1 MPKIIIKTQKIKQE
15 TPNEQEKPNEDLGK
29 IAAGSLESLRE
40 GAPPA
45 TEDGGLQAGH
55 GDTLG
60 PGLPLFDRE
69 HESNEVRG
77 SPEIKSSQVNVLSHH
92 PLGIPIQVEVALRSL
107 LDASGPLDGE
117 GLEELRDLCNVTGHP
132 GLPLDDL
139 VGEEVGWGGRGG
151 VEEAALLL
159 QAGPD
164 YLPEEVADLVDHMA
178 SPFEDPLSDRGL
190 GDPGDDLLDV
200 LLRGLHHVN
209 HQGPET
215 LDARALTTGE

>member
-1 MPKIIIKTQKIKQE
+1 M
-15 TPNEQEKPNEDLGK
+15 
-29 IAAGSLESLRE
+29 
-40 GAPPA
+40 
-45 TEDGGLQAGH
+45 
-55 GDTLG
+55 
-60 PGLPLFDRE
+60 
-69 HESNEVRG
+69 
-77 SPEIKSSQVNVLSHH
+77 NVLSHH

-164 YLPEEVADLVDHMA
+164 HLPEEVADLVDHMA
-178 SPFEDPLSDRGL
+178 SPFEDPSGTGALVTPVTTFSMSSFVGCTTSTTKA
-190 GDPGDDLLDV
+190 
-200 LLRGLHHVN
+200 LRPLM
-209 HQGPET
+209 QE
-215 LDARALTTGE
+215 L